1 MDRMRILLAIAL
13 LGFGVAAGSAAR
25 AADLPAVYPQSFSG
39 NSKAAHRGEMVRL
52 YDDQPGVVMRAYWRA
67 PWHYRHYFPA
77 TGIRPRTGR
86 YENLSA
92 VRRPQKPAQ
101 TYRRSWSNNW
111 AVQHL
116 YAASVQPLLTGDD
129 DQPGRRSGSRHRPHA
144 HGPNPPVLKP

>member
-1 MDRMRILLAIAL
+1 MMSQASSFAPIGARRGTTAII
-13 LGFGVAAGSAAR
+13 SR
-25 AADLPAVYPQSFSG
+25 P
-39 NSKAAHRGEMVRL
+39 
-52 YDDQPGVVMRAYWRA
+52 
-67 PWHYRHYFPA
+67 PA

-92 VRRPQKPAQ
+92 VSFPQHPAQ

-129 DQPGRRSGSRHRPHA
+129 NQPGTHSGSRHRPYA
-144 HGPNPPVLKP
+144 HGPHRIHKH

>member
-13 LGFGVAAGSAAR
+13 FGFGVAAGSAAR

-39 NSKAAHRGEMVRL
+39 YSEAAYRGEMMWL
-52 YDDQPGVVMRAYWRA
+52 DDNEPGVVVRAYWRS
-67 PWHYRHYFPA
+67 PWHSRHYFPA

-92 VRRPQKPAQ
+92 VGHPQQPAQ

-116 YAASVQPLLTGDD
+116 YTVSVQPPLTEDD
-129 DQPGRRSGSRHRPHA
+129 NQPGTHSGSRHRPHA
-144 HGPNPPVLKP
+144 HGPHRIHQH

>member
-1 MDRMRILLAIAL
+1 MDRMRILLAIVL

-25 AADLPAVYPQSFSG
+25 AADFPAVYPQSFSG
-39 NSKAAHRGEMVRL
+39 YSEAAYRGEMVWL
-52 YDDQPGVVMRAYWRA
+52 DDDEPGVVVRAYWRA

-92 VRRPQKPAQ
+92 VSRPQKPAQ

-116 YAASVQPLLTGDD
+116 YPVSAQPLLTGDD
-129 DQPGRRSGSRHRPHA
+129 DQPGTRSGSRHRPHA
-144 HGPNPPVLKP
+144 HGPHRIH

>member
-13 LGFGVAAGSAAR
+13 LGIGVAAGGAAR
-25 AADLPAVYPQSFSG
+25 AADLPAVNPQSFSG
-39 NSKAAHRGEMVRL
+39 YSEAAHRGEMVRL
-52 YDDQPGVVMRAYWRA
+52 YDDEPGIVIRAYWRA

-92 VRRPQKPAQ
+92 VSFPQHPAQ

-111 AVQHL
+111 AVQQL

-129 DQPGRRSGSRHRPHA
+129 NQPGTYSGSRHRPHA
-144 HGPNPPVLKP
+144 HGPYRIHQH